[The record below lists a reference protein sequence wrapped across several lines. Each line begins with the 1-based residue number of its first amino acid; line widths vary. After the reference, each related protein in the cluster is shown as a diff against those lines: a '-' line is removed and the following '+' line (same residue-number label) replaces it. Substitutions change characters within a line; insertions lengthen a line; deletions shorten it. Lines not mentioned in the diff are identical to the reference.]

1 MSEDSIVFQ
10 RLFVSLSHAFLP
22 NSWQEIH
29 IHTTMFSAK
38 RHFNVILSSTKSRD
52 FPYFCDSV
60 TKFGYAVTQVLV
72 ASSQYVKLIFHVW
85 NLIKFNK
92 NHKIICDTLLV
103 LILCGTR
110 SIQNSFVQRAIETQ
124 KSPSKQLSL
133 KLVLITRS
141 ILQRGLVTLRAP
153 LLAYDT
159 STVCPQANVAAED
172 RRALWQILE
181 GAKEAVSSLTWCHG
195 VVKSFNCRGNMAL

>member
-1 MSEDSIVFQ
+1 
-10 RLFVSLSHAFLP
+10 
-22 NSWQEIH
+22 
-29 IHTTMFSAK
+29 
-38 RHFNVILSSTKSRD
+38 VILSSKKSRD
-52 FPYFCDSV
+52 FPYSRDSV

-92 NHKIICDTLLV
+92 NHKTICDTLLV
-103 LILCGTR
+103 LIFCGTR

-172 RRALWQILE
+172 RRAL
-181 GAKEAVSSLTWCHG
+181 
-195 VVKSFNCRGNMAL
+195 